1 MKRISIVLFTV
12 VLAGCGGDEFQ
23 DLREF
28 VKNAGADMRGKIPPA
43 PDVKAY
49 EPFSY
54 DNATNLTDPFKPRK
68 PEVHSNSK
76 SSVNQPD
83 LDRAKEALEEFPL
96 ETLKMVGY
104 LKQKNVSYAVVRAP
118 DNKLYRVTAG
128 NYMGLDF
135 GKVLEITGNEVKI
148 KEMVQ
153 DSSGDW
159 TDRMSTLQLVE

>member
-1 MKRISIVLFTV
+1 MKRISIIFFATVLT
-12 VLAGCGGDEFQ
+12 GCGVDEFQ

-68 PEVHSNSK
+68 AAVPKNGN
-76 SSVNQPD
+76 NQPD
-83 LDRAKEALEEFPL
+83 LDRAKEELEAFSL

-104 LKQKNVSYAVVRAP
+104 LKRGNVNYGLVRAP
-118 DNKLYRVTAG
+118 DSKVHRVIIG

-135 GKVLEITGNEVKI
+135 GKILEITGNEIKI

-159 TDRMSTLQLVE
+159 TDRVSTLQLVED